1 MKIKIGGIVDQQNLT
16 MYGITSLK
24 DRPGSAAE
32 VLNLLAEENIN
43 IEYIT
48 EGGCKNDS
56 ATMIFCVDSELAPKV
71 DAIIKKNVEEHIKKI
86 RKCEYVCIL
95 GVYGPHFREKPA
107 IAAHFCQALGEAGV
121 NILGLS
127 SSISTISAII
137 DIREHDKALK
147 ALMNVFELP

>member
-1 MKIKIGGIVDQQNLT
+1 MKIKIGGIVDQPNLT

-24 DRPGSAAE
+24 DRPGAAAE
-32 VLNLLAEENIN
+32 VLGLLAKEGIN
-43 IEYIT
+43 LEYLT
-48 EGGCKNDS
+48 EGACRKES
-56 ATMIFCVDSELAPKV
+56 AMMIFCVDAEVASKV
-71 DAIIKKNVEEHIKKI
+71 DEIIKTNVEGEAEKI

-107 IAAHFCQALGEAGV
+107 IAAQFCAALGEAGV

-137 DIREHDKALK
+137 DIREHDKALD
-147 ALMNVFELP
+147 ALTKTFELP